1 MQPLPRPCREVRT
14 ACAPRSA
21 DSALSSFSG
30 ISSHI
35 SDDGCRFPALIGR
48 EELTSSCPQL
58 SAVKSSLFQC
68 AAGDDT
74 ECSSWAAHA
83 PGFDFLSEQIGAT
96 AGLELRIYVE
106 NIVVVGDWREDD
118 WRTSIY
124 GLVTSCVY
132 VHAALSSSFCPWV
145 WLWIKVVSG
154 AVRDS
159 RSQPNLPDFSLSHI
173 FFSLLFIP
181 SFYLFVAGAQGHIF
195 PSLKLG
201 LFLSLPLTLWVTA
214 IGKRSRIRSCFHLQV
229 EMNGGLSAAHMWL
242 FPRKKKLLWLQTGS
256 STPIFLPR
264 MWTPAHGFGQI
275 IYRPLYQKQWKA
287 SFQQPWSEVSQ
298 HVCHDNGNLVFCL
311 ERQQILMRI
320 HIKWNHIRHTNI
332 GLCRH
337 THTGISLLQCVIWI

>member
-21 DSALSSFSG
+21 DSVLSSFRG

-35 SDDGCRFPALIGR
+35 SGDGCRFPALIGR

-159 RSQPNLPDFSLSHI
+159 RSQPDLPDFSLSHI

-195 PSLKLG
+195 PSLKFG

-242 FPRKKKLLWLQTGS
+242 FPRKKKLLWLLPGRRTNGKFYSHLPAKDVDPRPWFWANNLSSFVSKTVKSIFSAAVIWGFAACLPWQRQPCFLFGATADSNADPHQVKPHQAHKYWPLQT
-256 STPIFLPR
+256 
-264 MWTPAHGFGQI
+264 
-275 IYRPLYQKQWKA
+275 
-287 SFQQPWSEVSQ
+287 
-298 HVCHDNGNLVFCL
+298 
-311 ERQQILMRI
+311 
-320 HIKWNHIRHTNI
+320 
-332 GLCRH
+332 H
-337 THTGISLLQCVIWI
+337 THGH